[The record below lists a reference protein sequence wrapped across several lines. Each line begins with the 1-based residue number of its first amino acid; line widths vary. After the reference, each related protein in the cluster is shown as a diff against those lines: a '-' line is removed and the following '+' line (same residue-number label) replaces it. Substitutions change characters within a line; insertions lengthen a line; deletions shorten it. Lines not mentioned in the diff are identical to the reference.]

1 MSAQS
6 RLILMGGGDLVSLAK
21 VAVQTG
27 MICACRRAVGPAIGC
42 PGSLEWLWLQVP
54 GRHPICG

>member
-6 RLILMGGGDLVSLAK
+6 RLILMGGGDVVSLAK

-27 MICACRRAVGPAIGC
+27 MICACRRAVGPVIGY
-42 PGSLEWLWLQVP
+42 PGSLEWLSL
-54 GRHPICG
+54 